1 MEAPFSKFIFHPQT
15 QMENVLPAT
24 LAKTPHHAIWGSSM
38 PKMSTRRHCPPGLE
52 TIILRSN
59 NDYTN
64 LHNLRFNLVCNNE
77 DKQKFLGTLM
87 MSGLLIGSVIGGLS
101 GDYFGRKKSLYAATL
116 VIGVSIGR
124 DSNFN
129 RPMFFTE

>member
-1 MEAPFSKFIFHPQT
+1 M
-15 QMENVLPAT
+15 
-24 LAKTPHHAIWGSSM
+24 
-38 PKMSTRRHCPPGLE
+38 
-52 TIILRSN
+52 
-59 NDYTN
+59 
-64 LHNLRFNLVCNNE
+64 VCNNE